1 MMLFKISFKNMKRS
15 FRDYAVYFLTLILG
29 VTIFYLFNSMD
40 SQTAMMQ
47 MSSSKKEIVKLLL
60 GMLSGVSVFVALI
73 LGFLIVYANNFL
85 MKRRKREFG
94 LYMLLGMGRGSIS
107 GILIGETFFIG
118 LISLAAGLLLG
129 VFGSQLMSVI
139 VAKMFEA
146 DMSGFTFVFS
156 ETAAVKTM
164 VYFGIMYVVVIVF
177 NLFVI
182 SRVKLITLFHA
193 KKTVEKIKTKNPML
207 VILVWL
213 FAVGLLG
220 YAYFMVTQRTME
232 LNQEKLLFMI
242 FLGCVGTYLFFWS
255 LSGCLLQFMKMK
267 KGFYYKNLN
276 MFVARQL
283 NSQINT
289 NIISMT
295 IICLMLFVTISVLSC
310 GTVMNESLRKDLKE
324 MTPRDVCFVKYQ
336 KAEEGIKVNGKTA
349 REELLS
355 QKFDVGKY
363 LKHGMQ
369 EATVYQTKELLLE
382 TSFASCREEV
392 EKNFPMLL
400 WDMPEDVVSLSDY
413 NALAGFY
420 GEDVITLG
428 EGQFAVVCSFESMKN
443 LRELS
448 LGELEISIDGKTYR
462 SAFSHCLDGYLVMSN
477 SHTNIGVYVLPDS
490 AFLDLGNSR
499 MQPARNIIAADY
511 QAETD
516 AERQAVEKR
525 AAKLQDITVITKIS
539 LYESS
544 TGLSAVITFLAMYL
558 GVIFLISG
566 AALLALKQLSDST
579 DNRERYQLLRRLGTE
594 EKMIHRALLEQIG
607 IFFFLPL
614 FLAVVH
620 SVFGIWFAGNTMR
633 GIIEEFRPLTLVG
646 TGLFLVGIYGAYFL
660 ATYLESRRMIDEQE

>member
-1 MMLFKISFKNMKRS
+1 MMLFKISLKNIRRS
-15 FRDYAVYFLTLILG
+15 FRDYAIYFLTLILG

-47 MSSSKKEIVKLLL
+47 MSASKKEIVTLLL

-94 LYMLLGMGRGSIS
+94 LYMLLGMGRSSIS
-107 GILIGETFFIG
+107 RILVGETLFIG

-146 DMSGFTFVFS
+146 DMSEFTFVFS
-156 ETAAVKTM
+156 KTAAVKTV
-164 VYFGIMYVVVIVF
+164 VYFSIMYVFVIVF
-177 NLFVI
+177 NLLVI

-193 KKTVEKIKTKNPML
+193 KKTAEKIKTKNPLL
-207 VILVWL
+207 VVLVWFL
-213 FAVGLLG
+213 AVGLLG

-232 LNQEKLLFMI
+232 LNQKKLLFMI

-289 NIISMT
+289 NIVSMT
-295 IICLMLFVTISVLSC
+295 IICLLLFVTISVLSC
-310 GTVMNESLRKDLKE
+310 GNVMNESLRRDLKE
-324 MTPRDVCFVKYQ
+324 MTPRDVCFVKYL
-336 KAEEGIKVNGKTA
+336 KAEEGRKTA

-355 QKFDVGKY
+355 QKFDVEKY
-363 LKHGMQ
+363 LKDDMQ
-369 EATVYQTKELLLE
+369 EATVYETKELLLE

-392 EKNFPMLL
+392 QKNFPMLL
-400 WDMPEDVVSLSDY
+400 WDTPEEVISLSDY
-413 NALAGFY
+413 NALASFY
-420 GEDVITLG
+420 GEDTITLA
-428 EGQFAVVCSFESMKN
+428 EGQFVVVCSFESMKN
-443 LRELS
+443 LREIS

-462 SAFSHCLDGYLVMSN
+462 SASEHCLNGYLVMSN
-477 SHTNIGVYVLPDS
+477 SHTNMGVYVLPDS
-490 AFLDLGNSR
+490 AFLDLENSR
-499 MQPARNIIAADY
+499 MEPAENIIAADY
-511 QAETD
+511 RAETD
-516 AERQAVEKR
+516 AERQKIEKR
-525 AAKLQDITVITKIS
+525 AAKLQDIEVITKIS

-544 TGLSAVITFLAMYL
+544 TGLGAIVTFLAMYL

-566 AALLALKQLSDST
+566 AALLALKQLSDSA

-614 FLAVVH
+614 LLAVVH
-620 SVFGIWFAGNTMR
+620 SIFGIWFAGNMMR

-646 TGLFLVGIYGAYFL
+646 TGLFLIGIYGAYFL
-660 ATYLESRRMIDEQE
+660 ATYLESRRMVDEQELI